1 MNKIILLG
9 IIGGIYYK
17 ANQYYP
23 FSLMTHIYFG
33 GFICGSLLLMYLM
46 NYQQP
51 FMFKMANNVK
61 NTNNVQLHE
70 LVPAYVN
77 SGKNND
83 IKYTLADKQLLR
95 CKGCLNPIDLRYINE
110 YKLSYITPLNM
121 GGHNGISNI
130 CLLCPTCHN
139 RNNLNNF

>member
-61 NTNNVQLHE
+61 NTNNVQL
-70 LVPAYVN
+70 
-77 SGKNND
+77 
-83 IKYTLADKQLLR
+83 